1 MEPPRA
7 PALLLLLLP
16 LLLPLPPCVRG
27 KYVRGNLSSKED
39 WVFLT
44 RFCFLSDYGR
54 LDFRFRYPEAK
65 CCENILLYF
74 DDPSQWPAVYKAQD
88 KDCLAKEAV
97 IRPENNQVINLTTQ
111 YPWSGCQVVSEGGVR
126 YLSCSSGRSF
136 RSVRE
141 RWWYIALSKCGGD
154 GLQLEYEMVLTNGKS
169 FWTRHFSADEFGIL
183 ETDVTFLLIFTLI
196 FLLSCYFGYLLKGR
210 QLLHTTYKMFMAAA
224 GVEVLSL
231 LFFCIYWGQYASNG
245 IGNESLKIVAKLLF
259 SVSFLIFLLMLIL
272 LGKGFTVTR
281 GRISHS
287 GSVKLSVY
295 MTLPPAALPPPL
307 LSLLSLPRPPGLCS
321 LPGGA
326 PGPWDGTRAR
336 VSSAVKRR
344 GGARPGAQALS
355 LPPGGWVLTQGGCCP
370 SGPQRCRAHRAGG
383 RPCGSFARAGVSGPS
398 RHRSWALFAPHLWWA
413 GAGSGASVNLWT
425 PGGASPPAPSHPR
438 VPHADPCPLRPPVP
452 SDPVTS
458 DSSLCLFPDLYHGPA
473 GLGDPDPGGTLGT
486 ALGEGWPL
494 VPGTGALSLPGGRGA
509 RSGAPHLPPQVF
521 WVPAALIATLAPQ
534 RAQGKGCQW
543 VQRGSPFWGLS
554 GGRGGPGWARGF
566 SLEALLSSLSF
577 PLPPP
582 LSPPSFLPPSPL
594 TPSPPPFP
602 PPRPDHGGPSQIPPT
617 LIASGGAEG
626 GPPQKFPQPATFWA
640 LGPRFRT
647 LLLPLGSG
655 GRKLSPQGS
664 RPAPGGGGPPPPPP
678 WLPPWGLP
686 RPPPLTPPPSP
697 RPPPSPPPSALFPP
711 PLPPPPSGPPPPVPF
726 GSPPHSPQPPLF
738 PPPPPPS
745 PSGPRGGAPFPGET
759 TFSPPP
765 GSSRQLL
772 IIPLPSPH
780 PPPPPRL
787 GSGGEAAAGG
797 LGAGVLPA
805 HPRWACP
812 PTAPPRPQA
821 PPWLRSSPSNRAG
834 LGPIWGPPASGG
846 GFGGGGPA

>member
-16 LLLPLPPCVRG
+16 LLLPLPPYARG

-183 ETDVTFLLIFTLI
+183 ETDMTFLLIFTLI

-295 MTLPPAALPPPL
+295 MTLYTLTHVVLLIYEAEFFDPGQVLYTYESPAGYGLIGLQVAAYVWFCYAVLVSLRHFPEKQPFYGPFFAAYTLWFFAVPVMALIANFGIPKWAREKIVNGIQL
-307 LSLLSLPRPPGLCS
+307 GIHLYAHGVFLIMTRPSAANKNFPYHVRTS
-321 LPGGA
+321 QIASAGG
-326 PGPWDGTRAR
+326 PGPEGTPSDKSFPQH
-336 VSSAVKRR
+336 VYGNVTFISDSVPNFTELFSIPSA
-344 GGARPGAQALS
+344 
-355 LPPGGWVLTQGGCCP
+355 
-370 SGPQRCRAHRAGG
+370 
-383 RPCGSFARAGVSGPS
+383 
-398 RHRSWALFAPHLWWA
+398 
-413 GAGSGASVNLWT
+413 SGASPL
-425 PGGASPPAPSHPR
+425 PRRSPRDPSLLL
-438 VPHADPCPLRPPVP
+438 LRDLQPP
-452 SDPVTS
+452 
-458 DSSLCLFPDLYHGPA
+458 SSLHGY
-473 GLGDPDPGGTLGT
+473 
-486 ALGEGWPL
+486 
-494 VPGTGALSLPGGRGA
+494 
-509 RSGAPHLPPQVF
+509 
-521 WVPAALIATLAPQ
+521 
-534 RAQGKGCQW
+534 
-543 VQRGSPFWGLS
+543 
-554 GGRGGPGWARGF
+554 
-566 SLEALLSSLSF
+566 
-577 PLPPP
+577 
-582 LSPPSFLPPSPL
+582 
-594 TPSPPPFP
+594 
-602 PPRPDHGGPSQIPPT
+602 
-617 LIASGGAEG
+617 
-626 GPPQKFPQPATFWA
+626 
-640 LGPRFRT
+640 
-647 LLLPLGSG
+647 
-655 GRKLSPQGS
+655 
-664 RPAPGGGGPPPPPP
+664 
-678 WLPPWGLP
+678 
-686 RPPPLTPPPSP
+686 
-697 RPPPSPPPSALFPP
+697 
-711 PLPPPPSGPPPPVPF
+711 
-726 GSPPHSPQPPLF
+726 
-738 PPPPPPS
+738 
-745 PSGPRGGAPFPGET
+745 
-759 TFSPPP
+759 
-765 GSSRQLL
+765 
-772 IIPLPSPH
+772 
-780 PPPPPRL
+780 
-787 GSGGEAAAGG
+787 
-797 LGAGVLPA
+797 
-805 HPRWACP
+805 
-812 PTAPPRPQA
+812 
-821 PPWLRSSPSNRAG
+821 
-834 LGPIWGPPASGG
+834 
-846 GFGGGGPA
+846 

>member
-295 MTLPPAALPPPL
+295 MTLYTLTHVVLLIYEAEFFDPGQVLYTYESPAGYGLIGLQVAAYVWFCYAVLVSLRHFPEKQPFYGPFFAAYTLWFFAVPVMALIANFGIPKWAREKIVNGIQLGIHLYAHGVFLIMTRPSAANKNFPYHVRTSQIASAGGPGPEGAPSDKSFPQHVYGNVTFISDSVPNFTELFSIPSASGASAGKQVEETAAAEPRGRVSSPAPTPGGEGLPPPYQL
-307 LSLLSLPRPPGLCS
+307 HAPQIHRPHPGFPEYFS
-321 LPGGA
+321 VH
-326 PGPWDGTRAR
+326 T
-336 VSSAVKRR
+336 S
-344 GGARPGAQALS
+344 
-355 LPPGGWVLTQGGCCP
+355 
-370 SGPQRCRAHRAGG
+370 
-383 RPCGSFARAGVSGPS
+383 
-398 RHRSWALFAPHLWWA
+398 A
-413 GAGSGASVNLWT
+413 GAG
-425 PGGASPPAPSHPR
+425 PP
-438 VPHADPCPLRPPVP
+438 
-452 SDPVTS
+452 
-458 DSSLCLFPDLYHGPA
+458 
-473 GLGDPDPGGTLGT
+473 
-486 ALGEGWPL
+486 
-494 VPGTGALSLPGGRGA
+494 
-509 RSGAPHLPPQVF
+509 
-521 WVPAALIATLAPQ
+521 I
-534 RAQGKGCQW
+534 
-543 VQRGSPFWGLS
+543 
-554 GGRGGPGWARGF
+554 
-566 SLEALLSSLSF
+566 
-577 PLPPP
+577 
-582 LSPPSFLPPSPL
+582 
-594 TPSPPPFP
+594 
-602 PPRPDHGGPSQIPPT
+602 
-617 LIASGGAEG
+617 
-626 GPPQKFPQPATFWA
+626 
-640 LGPRFRT
+640 
-647 LLLPLGSG
+647 
-655 GRKLSPQGS
+655 
-664 RPAPGGGGPPPPPP
+664 
-678 WLPPWGLP
+678 
-686 RPPPLTPPPSP
+686 
-697 RPPPSPPPSALFPP
+697 
-711 PLPPPPSGPPPPVPF
+711 
-726 GSPPHSPQPPLF
+726 
-738 PPPPPPS
+738 
-745 PSGPRGGAPFPGET
+745 
-759 TFSPPP
+759 
-765 GSSRQLL
+765 
-772 IIPLPSPH
+772 
-780 PPPPPRL
+780 
-787 GSGGEAAAGG
+787 
-797 LGAGVLPA
+797 
-805 HPRWACP
+805 
-812 PTAPPRPQA
+812 
-821 PPWLRSSPSNRAG
+821 
-834 LGPIWGPPASGG
+834 
-846 GFGGGGPA
+846 